1 VQADILAGNNTE
13 MLLLDVTPLS
23 LGIETMGGL
32 MDVLIPR
39 NSKIPTKAGRQY
51 TTQKDG
57 QAGMRISVYQGERD
71 LVQDNRKLAE
81 FNLSGIPGMPA
92 GFPKVEISF
101 LLDADGILKV
111 SATELRSGISQ
122 SIDVQPQYG
131 LTDEQVE
138 EMLLASLTHAKDDIH
153 IRALVEATTEAVQM
167 LETTERFIHKYS
179 EALTEE
185 EQTATRNHMQLLQQA
200 IDSKDKDR
208 IHKETE
214 SLNDVSR
221 PYAERVMEIAL
232 KDAMKGKKVL

>member
-1 VQADILAGNNTE
+1 
-13 MLLLDVTPLS
+13 
-23 LGIETMGGL
+23 
-32 MDVLIPR
+32 
-39 NSKIPTKAGRQY
+39 
-51 TTQKDG
+51 
-57 QAGMRISVYQGERD
+57 
-71 LVQDNRKLAE
+71 
-81 FNLSGIPGMPA
+81 MPA

-111 SATELRSGISQ
+111 NATELRSGISQ

-153 IRALVEATTEAVQM
+153 IRALVEATTEATQM
-167 LETTERFIHKYS
+167 LETTERFIHKYA

-185 EQTATRNHMQLLQQA
+185 EQTATRNHMLLLQQA